1 MRIGHDVEMDDF
13 YGGGSSNTSNDAKK
27 PAAPKPAP
35 EPEAEAPRDP
45 LILHS
50 SSTDELSKLFKTL
63 VEKRRETLDEF
74 RPALSQL
81 NMIVVKFQDIGLDR
95 IGLEHMD
102 YDTFREYNMVRKSG
116 ANQVDDSDATYCM
129 LSIYDARFLLRVHTS
144 GVVDCHADNMAKP
157 SPELRRLDQVNF
169 WFAGNEKPRYFQ
181 YDLNDEEKRV
191 GLMNTILQTAAT
203 CAASVEL
210 KDLNVAQR
218 NGTSISK
225 SLPKRGLS
233 S

>member
-13 YGGGSSNTSNDAKK
+13 YAGGSGNSGNDTK
-27 PAAPKPAP
+27 PTAPKPAP
-35 EPEAEAPRDP
+35 EEEAPPPRDP
-45 LILHS
+45 SILHS
-50 SSTDELSKLFKTL
+50 SSTDELSALFKTL
-63 VEKRRETLDEF
+63 VEKRREGLNEF

-116 ANQVDDSDATYCM
+116 SNQVDDSDATYCM

-157 SPELRRLDQVNF
+157 SPELRRFDMSNF
-169 WFAGNEKPRYFQ
+169 WYTGEKPRHFQ

-203 CAASVEL
+203 CAANAEL

-225 SLPKRGLS
+225 SLPKRSL
-233 S
+233 